1 MIMVH
6 RICPVCRKDTIL
18 AGSQFVYGS
27 YVCANCGYSG
37 GFFMEMDDDN
47 YRIFLEE
54 EGRVDE

>member
-1 MIMVH
+1 MITMH

-37 GFFMEMDDDN
+37 GFFLEMDDDN
-47 YRIFLEE
+47 YRIFQEE
-54 EGRVDE
+54 EGDESG